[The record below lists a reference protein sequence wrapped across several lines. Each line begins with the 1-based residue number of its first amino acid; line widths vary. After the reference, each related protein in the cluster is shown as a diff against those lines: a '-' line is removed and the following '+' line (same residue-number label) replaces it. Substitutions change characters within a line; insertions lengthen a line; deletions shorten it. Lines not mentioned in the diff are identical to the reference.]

1 MRHREK
7 FSIRSHA
14 LFLQRFT
21 LCLALTMALWVV
33 ASSANA
39 ARALAVTPTS
49 LSFVAVEGE
58 SNPPAQSLTIITP
71 GSTAGEWFA
80 SSSGSWFQVIPLAGT
95 TPGSAFV
102 SANVAGLA
110 AGTYTGTILVISRQT
125 GTSQVVSVLLT
136 VTPQSTQSQ

>member
-1 MRHREK
+1 
-7 FSIRSHA
+7 
-14 LFLQRFT
+14 LQRFA
-21 LCLALTMALWVV
+21 LCLALTVAFWVV

-39 ARALAVTPTS
+39 ARALTVTPTS
-49 LSFVAVEGE
+49 LSFIAVERG
-58 SNPPAQSLTIITP
+58 SNPPVQSLIIVTP

-80 SSSGSWFQVIPLAGT
+80 TSSGSWIQVIPLAGT

-110 AGTYTGTILVISRQT
+110 AGTYTGTVLVISRQT
-125 GTSQVVSVLLT
+125 GTSQVVSVSLT